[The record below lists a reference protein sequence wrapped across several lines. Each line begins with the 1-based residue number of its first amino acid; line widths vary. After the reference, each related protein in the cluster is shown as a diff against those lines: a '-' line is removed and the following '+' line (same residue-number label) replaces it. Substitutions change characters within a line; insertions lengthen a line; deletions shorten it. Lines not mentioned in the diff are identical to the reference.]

1 MATAKKA
8 APKKAAVKKTAA
20 KKVTAVAKPARA
32 ASTESSSTKGST
44 IDAYVDALEAWQQE
58 IAHPFAA
65 LVAKVAPKSSA
76 YIKWG
81 HPVWDLG
88 GPFALLKPAKA
99 HVTLGF
105 WRGGQMSDAKGILEG
120 DGDGMRYVKLKSGQQ
135 LPPSL
140 AELVREAVALN
151 AQHGDPLKR

>member
-1 MATAKKA
+1 MATAKKT
-8 APKKAAVKKTAA
+8 APKKTAA
-20 KKVTAVAKPARA
+20 KKTAPKKATAVAKPERA
-32 ASTESSSTKGST
+32 APKESPMKGST
-44 IDAYVDALEAWQQE
+44 IDAYVGALETWQQE
-58 IAHPFAA
+58 IARPFAA
-65 LVAKVAPKSSA
+65 LIAKVAPKSSA

-81 HPVWDLG
+81 HPVWDHG

-105 WRGGQMSDAKGILEG
+105 WRGGQMKDAEGLLEG
-120 DGDGMRYVKLKSGQQ
+120 DGDGMRYVKIKSGQQ
-135 LPPSL
+135 LPSTL